1 MKTLFAF
8 LLAFMFLISGAVNVL
23 KQMRITLALEEIV
36 AFINL
41 VKTEVRYTMADFEN
55 IILRGRTQNYKYI
68 IFSDNGISLD
78 KSVRGHLGNDFANFI
93 NKIGTTDEEGQINI
107 CEEFKG
113 RFEEKLMKRKM
124 KEKEKLQVNT
134 ALSVF
139 GALSVLIF
147 FL

>member
-1 MKTLFAF
+1 
-8 LLAFMFLISGAVNVL
+8 MFLISGAVNVL

-55 IILRGRTQNYKYI
+55 IILRGSTQNYKYI

-124 KEKEKLQVNT
+124 KEKEKLHVNT